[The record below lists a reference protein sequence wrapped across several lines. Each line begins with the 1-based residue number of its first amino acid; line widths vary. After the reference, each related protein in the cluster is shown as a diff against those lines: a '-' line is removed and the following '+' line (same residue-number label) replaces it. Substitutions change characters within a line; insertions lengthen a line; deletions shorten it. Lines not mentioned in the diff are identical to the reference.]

1 MTKQIIFNNCKQL
14 FQCDGLLITPRISI
28 LIKKLNA
35 MKKTETSEKLK
46 EDSKKIAP
54 QKAEEIKTEGPLS
67 EKDEVKQ
74 AEEKMRKRVK
84 K

>member
-1 MTKQIIFNNCKQL
+1 
-14 FQCDGLLITPRISI
+14 
-28 LIKKLNA
+28 
-35 MKKTETSEKLK
+35 MKKTEASRKLK
-46 EDSKKIAP
+46 EGSKRVAP

-74 AEEKMRKRVK
+74 AEEKMRKRLK